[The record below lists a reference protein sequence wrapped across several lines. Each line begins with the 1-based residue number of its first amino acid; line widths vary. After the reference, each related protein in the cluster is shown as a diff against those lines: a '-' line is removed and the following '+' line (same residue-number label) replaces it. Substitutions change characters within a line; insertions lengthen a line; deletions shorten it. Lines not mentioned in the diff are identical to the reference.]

1 MSELLYSYDVLLTNK
16 WIFESFIS
24 YYIVRMKNV
33 SKYLFIALVFILL
46 SCEGD
51 DSNTPEQSN
60 PVEDPRDPTDP
71 TDPNDPEEY
80 EQYGTPFNNV
90 PQNSDVI
97 MYEVNL
103 RAYSSAGN
111 IQGVINRLDH
121 IEQLGINTIWLMPIY
136 PQGNLRSV
144 GSPYAVRNYKEVG
157 SEYGSLSDLR
167 QLTDAAHARGMT
179 VILDWVANHTAWDNP
194 WINDHSDWYTK
205 NASGQIIHPAG
216 TNWQD
221 VADLNFD
228 VQEMRDAMIDA
239 MRYWILEANVDGFR
253 CDYADGVPAD
263 FWQEAFTELNTI
275 PNRELIFFA
284 EGNRSDHLTSG
295 FDLAFGWEFY
305 GGIKEVFEGAGAG
318 NAFAKAQTE
327 YSNVPTGKE
336 MVRFT
341 TNHDESAWDA
351 TPISIF
357 NGVDGALGASV
368 ATIFHDG
375 VPLIY
380 GSQEVGQS
388 ATVPFFSNST
398 INWSQ
403 NPDMLNQ
410 YRTMLQ
416 FYGNSEAARR
426 GENTEYTHPDVIHFT
441 KMLNG
446 DEVSILVNAR
456 DVTQTYLLPGAMQ
469 NTTWTDVMVGSQLN
483 LGSQI
488 QLSAYEFLILD

>member
-1 MSELLYSYDVLLTNK
+1 
-16 WIFESFIS
+16 
-24 YYIVRMKNV
+24 
-33 SKYLFIALVFILL
+33 
-46 SCEGD
+46 
-51 DSNTPEQSN
+51 
-60 PVEDPRDPTDP
+60 
-71 TDPNDPEEY
+71 
-80 EQYGTPFNNV
+80 
-90 PQNSDVI
+90 

-111 IQGVINRLDH
+111 IQGVIDRLDH

-136 PQGNLRSV
+136 TQGELRSV
-144 GSPYAVRNYKEVG
+144 GSPYAVKNYKEVS
-157 SEYGSLSDLR
+157 SEYGNLDDLR
-167 QLTDAAHARGMT
+167 RLTDAAHARGMT

-194 WINDHSDWYTK
+194 WINNDPDWYTK
-205 NASGQIIHPAG
+205 NASGQIIHPSG

-228 VQEMRDAMIDA
+228 VQEMRVAMIDA

-263 FWQEAFTELNTI
+263 FWQEAFAELNTI
-275 PNRELIFFA
+275 PNRDLIFFA

-305 GGIKEVFEGAGAG
+305 GGIKEVYEGRDAGY
-318 NAFAKAQTE
+318 AFAKAQTE
-327 YSNVPTGKE
+327 YSNVPMGKE

-351 TPISIF
+351 TPITIF
-357 NGVDGALGASV
+357 NGLNGALGASV

-380 GSQEVGQS
+380 GSQEVGQAS
-388 ATVPFFSNST
+388 TVPFFYNST

-416 FYGNSEAARR
+416 FYSNSAAARK
-426 GENTEYTHPDVIHFT
+426 GENTEYTHPNVIHFKKT
-441 KMLNG
+441 LNG
-446 DEVSILVNAR
+446 DEVSILVNTRNTAH
-456 DVTQTYLLPGAMQ
+456 TYTLPAEMQ
-469 NTTWTDVMVGSQLN
+469 NTTWTDVMSDNQVDLGTQFQLEPY
-483 LGSQI
+483 G
-488 QLSAYEFLILD
+488 YMILD